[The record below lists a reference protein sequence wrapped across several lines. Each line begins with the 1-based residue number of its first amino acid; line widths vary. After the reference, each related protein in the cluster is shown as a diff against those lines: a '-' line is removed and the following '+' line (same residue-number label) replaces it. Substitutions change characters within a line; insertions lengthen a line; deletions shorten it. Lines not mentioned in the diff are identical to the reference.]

1 MIPHLGGKL
10 PRSLIDLLWRDHPDA
25 PTGGSR
31 GPRARVSTGDVVEA
45 AMRLA
50 DTSGLASVTIRR
62 LAEAL
67 DVSTMSIYT
76 HVNGRDDLLVLMA
89 DAAYARLER
98 PPYGRLGWRS
108 RVQRVAEANLALLQ
122 AHPWLHDIDD
132 DRTALGPGT
141 IAKYDHELAALV
153 PLGLEPVTCDAA
165 LTFVLDFVGAS
176 ARALRPD
183 PRAGE
188 MAEHWPEWSIR
199 LGAYLGEDYP
209 LAQSVG
215 AAAGEA
221 MGAAS
226 SPSLAWDFGLAR
238 VLDALAVLAPP
249 RP

>member
-1 MIPHLGGKL
+1 MIPDQEEKL

-25 PTGGSR
+25 PTGGTR

-45 AMRLA
+45 AVRLA
-50 DTSGLASVTIRR
+50 DTSGLAAVTIRR
-62 LAEAL
+62 LADAL
-67 DVSTMSIYT
+67 DVSTMSVYT
-76 HVNGRDDLLVLMA
+76 HVNSRDDLLVLMA
-89 DAAYARLER
+89 DFAHLAMER
-98 PPYGRLGWRS
+98 TSYGRLGWRS
-108 RVQRVAEANLALLQ
+108 RVQRVAESNLALLR
-122 AHPWLHDIDD
+122 ARPWLHDIDD

-153 PLGLEPVTCDAA
+153 PLGLTPETCDAA
-165 LTFVLDFVGAS
+165 LTFVLDFVSAS
-176 ARALRPD
+176 ARALRTD

-188 MAEHWPEWSIR
+188 MAAHWPEWSAR
-199 LGAYLGEDYP
+199 LGAYLADDFP

-238 VLDALAVLAPP
+238 VLDALAALAPP

>member
-1 MIPHLGGKL
+1 MIPHQEEKL

-25 PTGGSR
+25 PTGGIR
-31 GPRARVSTGDVVEA
+31 GPRARVSTGDVVET
-45 AMRLA
+45 AMQLA
-50 DTSGLASVTIRR
+50 DASGLAAVTIRR

-89 DAAYARLER
+89 DAAHAQMER
-98 PPYGRLGWRS
+98 PSYGRLGWRS
-108 RVQRVAEANLALLQ
+108 RVQRVAEANLALLRGR
-122 AHPWLHDIDD
+122 PWLHDIDD

-153 PLGLEPVTCDAA
+153 PLGLDPVTCDAA
-165 LTFVLDFVGAS
+165 LTFALDFVRAS

-188 MAEHWPEWSIR
+188 MAEHWPEWSGR
-199 LGAYLGEDYP
+199 LGAYLGDDFP
-209 LAQSVG
+209 LAQTVG

-226 SPSLAWDFGLAR
+226 SPLHAWDFGLAR
-238 VLDALAVLAPP
+238 VLDALAAL